1 MSVHTEWPL
10 SCTCPPL
17 SHVRSPIGTE
27 HHFSAV
33 KISLHQPLRLPSA
46 FTADHDLDGAILDH
60 RWQHERP
67 LQRGRNGMKGK
78 TIGESVFVNHR
89 DRCM

>member
-1 MSVHTEWPL
+1 MHIEEPL

-17 SHVRSPIGTE
+17 SHVRFPIGTK

-46 FTADHDLDGAILDH
+46 FTLNHDLDGAILDH
-60 RWQHERP
+60 RLQHERP
-67 LQRGRNGMKGK
+67 LQWGRNCMNGK
-78 TIGESVFVNHR
+78 TIGESVFVNRR
-89 DRCM
+89 DRHL

>member
-1 MSVHTEWPL
+1 MHVEKPL

-17 SHVRSPIGTE
+17 SHVRSPIGTQ

-46 FTADHDLDGAILDH
+46 FTVDHDMAGAILDH
-60 RWQHERP
+60 RLQHERP
-67 LQRGRNGMKGK
+67 LQWGRNGMKG
-78 TIGESVFVNHR
+78 TMNQGSVFVNHR
-89 DRCM
+89 DRFL